1 MKRVLFLLLA
11 LAAGT
16 LEAQVPGPPAA
27 EPTPSEPLSFGGT
40 LGFSLGKGEIPL
52 GIGASM
58 SARRHN
64 RSLRLSLNG
73 ATNVKETA
81 TMNALALALGVHNR
95 AGQPY
100 VSAFAGPSV
109 IWGRDEFSREQPSDS
124 GSYVTAGLAGELT
137 VLFGSTAQFGLG
149 IWGNLNPRFSTFG
162 VGPRLHIRLN

>member
-11 LAAGT
+11 LSAGT
-16 LEAQVPGPPAA
+16 LEAQVPGPPVGAS
-27 EPTPSEPLSFGGT
+27 PSSPLSFGGT

-58 SARRHN
+58 SARRNN

-95 AGQPY
+95 AGQPH

-109 IWGRDEFSREQPSDS
+109 IWGRDEFNRDQPSDS
-124 GSYVTAGLAGELT
+124 GSYVTAGLAAEVT
-137 VLFGSTAQFGLG
+137 ALFGSTVQFGLG
-149 IWGNLNPRFSTFG
+149 VWGNLNPRFSTIG